1 MMYNNETTDAAIV
14 LLGHGSI
21 RESANV
27 EIRGLWKLIMEQMPE
42 YHIQGAFVEVAEPL
56 LDDVIGTLATEGVRK
71 VVIVPLFLTRGH
83 HMLNGIPEALEKL
96 RNQYPQMELV
106 LTAHLGS
113 DPLIAEIV
121 KNRIREASK

>member
-1 MMYNNETTDAAIV
+1 MMYNSETTDAAIV

-56 LDDVIGTLATEGVRK
+56 LDDVIGKLAEAGVEK

-83 HMLNGIPEALEKL
+83 HMLNGAHSPSWVGSADCGNCKEP
-96 RNQYPQMELV
+96 YP
-106 LTAHLGS
+106 GS
-113 DPLIAEIV
+113 
-121 KNRIREASK
+121 IRVNKSGL